1 MVVPFTLQAQ
11 INRYNMH
18 SNLSEKRLK
27 QIKEEVEVEVTT
39 REVDKAG
46 INLVGTNNNSTSS
59 SNSLSK
65 VAGRSMAN
73 TASSSSSSSNMVNNL
88 SSNSPSNMVDNSN
101 SMVDNNPHS
110 NK

>member
-27 QIKEEVEVEVTT
+27 QIKEEVEVTT

-65 VAGRSMAN
+65 VAGRSMVN
-73 TASSSSSSSNMVNNL
+73 TASSSSSSSNMVSNL
-88 SSNSPSNMVDNSN
+88 SSNSPSNMADNSS
-101 SMVDNNPHS
+101 SMVDNNPHN